1 MIYTSIPRSLIYRD
15 RKYLRDFGVDNDD
28 TLNRQLY
35 LLLRR
40 YLYAELGLND
50 YNLMIREIFNESY
63 YLCTM
68 LLLEPRPGI
77 HFSDYIE
84 AVEIDRQF
92 TQNII
97 DLCRRLVYAMSYV
110 FLEKPAGNNN
120 GLGIARRQLRTS
132 SYEFMPLMGEVADFK
147 RPTALEF
154 QPVTITSTLAGTIDW
169 NDVTQ
174 GFDVARM
181 EELLS
186 ALGKTKEEKRVM
198 IEAIFNA
205 MSESGNLYKIPYQ
218 VDAWLYKEYARNGGK
233 REQLL
238 AQNEKSLLK
247 SNREDLTSRISNL
260 ETEKYTLLERIRE
273 LEQKCNLLAMDKN
286 ALSKQLYEL
295 KQKEKHSEALNA
307 AQHEKMEEELK
318 QKLSEMDIKVKTL
331 QAKLGTRAVKLSS
344 LVEGVKRYTR
354 VRGLDAGKDI
364 FFSLNYLL
372 MREPV
377 WVDNTEELENFFIEN
392 ELEKNKPLLQLENRK
407 GGIVQI
413 KSYK

>member
-1 MIYTSIPRSLIYRD
+1 
-15 RKYLRDFGVDNDD
+15 
-28 TLNRQLY
+28 
-35 LLLRR
+35 
-40 YLYAELGLND
+40 
-50 YNLMIREIFNESY
+50 
-63 YLCTM
+63 
-68 LLLEPRPGI
+68 
-77 HFSDYIE
+77 
-84 AVEIDRQF
+84 
-92 TQNII
+92 
-97 DLCRRLVYAMSYV
+97 
-110 FLEKPAGNNN
+110 
-120 GLGIARRQLRTS
+120 
-132 SYEFMPLMGEVADFK
+132 
-147 RPTALEF
+147 
-154 QPVTITSTLAGTIDW
+154 
-169 NDVTQ
+169 
-174 GFDVARM
+174 
-181 EELLS
+181 
-186 ALGKTKEEKRVM
+186 M

-205 MSESGNLYKIPYQ
+205 MSESGNLYKIPHQ

-413 KSYK
+413 KSDK